1 MAYKLGLILSMLFIA
16 MLFVFAGD
24 LTSIQIIYTNLDAV
38 SVVAGNLI
46 SSRGGLDD
54 EIVNL
59 VYEQSG
65 GNIEAIGDE
74 TPMLGSIYEY
84 KISREYT
91 PWVMSNKP
99 MEISVTSG
107 QDKKFE
113 PAIPNENETAK

>member
-16 MLFVFAGD
+16 LLFVFAGD
-24 LTSIQIIYTNLDAV
+24 LTSVQIIYTNLDAA

-99 MEISVTSG
+99 MEISVTRSVVIG
-107 QDKKFE
+107 YY
-113 PAIPNENETAK
+113 I

>member
-1 MAYKLGLILSMLFIA
+1 MAYKIGLILSMLFIA
-16 MLFVFAGD
+16 QLFVFAGD

-65 GNIEAIGDE
+65 GSIEAIGDE

-84 KISREYT
+84 KISREFT
-91 PWVMSNKP
+91 PWVISNNP
-99 MEISVTSG
+99 MVISVTRSVVIG
-107 QDKKFE
+107 YY
-113 PAIPNENETAK
+113 I

>member
-99 MEISVTSG
+99 MEISVTRSVVIG
-107 QDKKFE
+107 YY
-113 PAIPNENETAK
+113 I

>member
-24 LTSIQIIYTNLDAV
+24 LTSVQIIYTNLDAV

-99 MEISVTSG
+99 MEISVTRSVVIG
-107 QDKKFE
+107 YY
-113 PAIPNENETAK
+113 I